1 MTIFG
6 KRDRSPA
13 FAREEPE
20 DAAIHLGRVD
30 NDNGNGKDDNYHDE
44 HNASYDDNYG
54 NYNDNYGNYDVRAAM
69 MFFTWEEKAEPPPP
83 PAGRKLDKS
92 NQKSHNLP
100 FL

>member
-6 KRDRSPA
+6 ERDRSPA

-20 DAAIHLGRVD
+20 DAAIHLDRVD
-30 NDNGNGKDDNYHDE
+30 NDNDNDKDDNYDE
-44 HNASYDDNYG
+44 HNASYD
-54 NYNDNYGNYDVRAAM
+54 DNYGNYDVRAAM

-83 PAGRKLDKS
+83 PAGRKLEKS